1 LDELRE
7 AEPPLNVAVLLPPE
21 RGPTAPRSAIMGF
34 VSDLV
39 VAILGFAGGIIV
51 AGLGAWQAAQAA
63 KLNLRGRARLVHE
76 DLRRLQSMVGRLYY
90 GTERE
95 GEWGEKAWLGEP
107 LSDSDDQQDVV
118 AHLKGENFE
127 DCANALGWAAYF
139 RRVYT
144 DTPTGLAHT
153 DEELEERYLQFA
165 RGRRAL
171 IGLAKLPFRDH
182 DAKQIVGPNVKRN
195 GDRTLSNK

>member
-1 LDELRE
+1 
-7 AEPPLNVAVLLPPE
+7 
-21 RGPTAPRSAIMGF
+21 

-39 VAILGFAGGIIV
+39 PAVLGFAGGIIV
-51 AGLGAWQAAQAA
+51 AGLGAWQAVQVERM
-63 KLNLRGRARLVHE
+63 NRRGRARLVHE

-90 GTERE
+90 ATERE

-107 LSDSDDQQDVV
+107 LADSDDQQDVV

-139 RRVYT
+139 RQVYT
-144 DTPTGLAHT
+144 DRPKGLAHT
-153 DEELEERYLQFA
+153 DEELQDRYLEFA

-171 IGLAKLPFRDH
+171 EGLAKLPFKEH
-182 DAKQIVGPNVKRN
+182 DAKQIVGRNLKRN
-195 GDRTLSNK
+195 AQSPLQVLVSSSRAGGAD

>member
-1 LDELRE
+1 
-7 AEPPLNVAVLLPPE
+7 
-21 RGPTAPRSAIMGF
+21 

-39 VAILGFAGGIIV
+39 PAVLGFAGGIIV
-51 AGLGAWQAAQAA
+51 AGLGAWRAVQVERM
-63 KLNLRGRARLVHE
+63 NRRGRARLVHE
-76 DLRRLQSMVGRLYY
+76 DLRRLQSTVGRLYY
-90 GTERE
+90 ATKKE

-107 LSDSDDQQDVV
+107 LADSDDQQDVV

-144 DTPTGLAHT
+144 DRPKGLAHT
-153 DEELEERYLQFA
+153 DEDLQKRYREFD

-171 IGLAKLPFRDH
+171 VGLAKLPLKDH
-182 DAKQIVGPNVKRN
+182 DAKQIIGRDIKRN
-195 GDRTLSNK
+195 AQRTLRSR